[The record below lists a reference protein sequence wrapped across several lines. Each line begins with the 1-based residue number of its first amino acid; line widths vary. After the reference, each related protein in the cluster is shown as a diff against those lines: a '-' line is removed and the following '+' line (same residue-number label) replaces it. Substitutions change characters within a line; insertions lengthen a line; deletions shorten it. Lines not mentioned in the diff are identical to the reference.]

1 MGIVLSLMSTFLDF
15 QHLNVSINLL
25 NISADFQY
33 QAALDKASSSPTLL
47 SFLCHDILGVIVGFV
62 EDSRSL
68 AALSKTCQGFNIAI
82 NSTRLN
88 LWQVHFEREV
98 GMGGGRKEE
107 RLIGAGLSWKEKCRR
122 GLELR

>member
-1 MGIVLSLMSTFLDF
+1 MSLISPFNAV
-15 QHLNVSINLL
+15 QHLKESTNLL
-25 NISADFQY
+25 FIPADLQY
-33 QAALDKASSSPTLL
+33 QAAWTKPSPPTLL
-47 SFLCHDILGVIVGFV
+47 SFLCHDILGVIGGFV